1 MHTCRYRGSECRA
14 SAGSSPRFCSS
25 LRRAVQ
31 RCTAG
36 GGGCAASKSAC
47 LRRTHAATSV
57 EMRSNLLGAKAPP
70 KLTRWSTMT
79 PALPRESHQTKHCTH
94 QSARCTGQNRYADSA
109 SATHA
114 TALARVS
121 PGATSSPLVSTTASA
136 LASCCTRGSTTVRS
150 AAGTP
155 AFTPSRPP

>member
-1 MHTCRYRGSECRA
+1 MVMWATHAGGCTTSLRDTPVKSSMYTCRYRGSACRA

-36 GGGCAASKSAC
+36 GGGCEASKSAC

-57 EMRSNLLGAKAPP
+57 EIRSNRLGAKAPP

-79 PALPRESHQTKHCTH
+79 PALPRESDK
-94 QSARCTGQNRYADSA
+94 
-109 SATHA
+109 
-114 TALARVS
+114 
-121 PGATSSPLVSTTASA
+121 
-136 LASCCTRGSTTVRS
+136 
-150 AAGTP
+150 
-155 AFTPSRPP
+155 